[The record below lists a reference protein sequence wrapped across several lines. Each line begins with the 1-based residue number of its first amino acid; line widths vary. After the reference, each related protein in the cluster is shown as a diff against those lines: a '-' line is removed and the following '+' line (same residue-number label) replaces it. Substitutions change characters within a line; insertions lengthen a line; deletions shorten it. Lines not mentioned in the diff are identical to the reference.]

1 MKYKIIS
8 ALSIISFIILWQF
21 IVYLRIFPQYLL
33 AGPAEVFNMLILSTF
48 ESTALKAGMRPWP
61 EHVIMSVI
69 RAMTGFIVAAA
80 VGIPLGILM
89 GWYKSIEALIDP
101 IFELIRPIPPIA
113 WIPLAILWFGIGL
126 SSKVFIIWLGAFIPC
141 LINSYVGVKTVDPT
155 LIRAAK
161 TLGANDRQIF
171 LTIAIPYALP
181 TIIGGLRIAV
191 GSAWMCL
198 VAAELIGADIGLGFL
213 SMHGMQWLR
222 PDITILAMVLIGFL
236 GFLFDSIIRKIEGK
250 FSEWRK

>member
-1 MKYKIIS
+1 MKYKMIS
-8 ALSIISFIILWQF
+8 ILSIISFIALWQS
-21 IVYLRIFPQYLL
+21 IVYLEIFPKYLL
-33 AGPAEVFNMLILSTF
+33 AGPVEIFNMLVLSTF
-48 ESTALKAGMRPWP
+48 ESTSIKVGIRPWP
-61 EHVIMSVI
+61 EHVFMSII
-69 RAMTGFIVAAA
+69 RAMTGFIVAAII
-80 VGIPLGILM
+80 GIPLGILM
-89 GWYKSIEALIDP
+89 GWYKSIEALVDP

-126 SSKVFIIWLGAFIPC
+126 ASKVFIIWLGAFIPC
-141 LINSYVGVKTVDPT
+141 LINSYIGVKTVDPI
-155 LIRAAK
+155 LIRAAR
-161 TLGANDRQIF
+161 TLGASDRQIF
-171 LTIAIPYALP
+171 LTVAIPYALP

-222 PDITILAMVLIGFL
+222 PDITILAMMLIGVL
-236 GFLFDSIIRKIEGK
+236 GFFFDTIIRKIEGK